1 MSKFILIL
9 ISIYLAY
16 YAGNIIYDLFLKK
29 NMIRAIDG
37 NEEFSLVDFEEGNRD
52 NLITV
57 GIEDVEDLNTPKS
70 FSKSDFDLDI
80 CLSYD
85 REKLNFWRA
94 RFESEENIDAFESA
108 ATPEPAHEKW
118 SETDKHTDFEK
129 HHDEPKLH
137 EEQIQSEQLRQKKVN
152 NERWLTMLNAA
163 ETNVQMISNE
173 NGHKVYQ
180 SVAM

>member
-1 MSKFILIL
+1 
-9 ISIYLAY
+9 
-16 YAGNIIYDLFLKK
+16 
-29 NMIRAIDG
+29 MIRAMDG

-57 GIEDVEDLNTPKS
+57 GIEDVEGLNTPKS
-70 FSKSDFDLDI
+70 FSKSDFDLDV
-80 CLSYD
+80 CQSDD

-108 ATPEPAHEKW
+108 ATPEPDHDNW
-118 SETDKHTDFEK
+118 TETDNHSAFEK
-129 HHDEPKLH
+129 QHDESKLYA
-137 EEQIQSEQLRQKKVN
+137 EQIQSEQLRQKKVN
-152 NERWLTMLNAA
+152 DERWLIMLNAA
-163 ETNVQMISNE
+163 ETTVQMISNE